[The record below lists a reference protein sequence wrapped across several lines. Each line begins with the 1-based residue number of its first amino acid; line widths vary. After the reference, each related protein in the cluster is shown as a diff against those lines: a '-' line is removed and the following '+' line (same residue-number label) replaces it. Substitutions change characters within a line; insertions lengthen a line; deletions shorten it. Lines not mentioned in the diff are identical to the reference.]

1 MCVRN
6 ELKLFAACLAA
17 VAVLGGCGGGS
28 LVTGGDVRLVNAT
41 SAFPTLDLFDGSTK
55 ISSGVKSN
63 AAGGYVDL
71 DKGSRTFN
79 VADGTSGVTAA
90 TLTGNVSRNNHYT
103 IVAYTTGGALAT
115 VFLSDDEGSPSSG
128 TAKLRFFNAA
138 ASDVASVDAYL
149 VASACSSLATSFSAP
164 IATAVS
170 GLQSSYAQA
179 NATAAGTSYHICIT
193 TAGDKSDLR
202 LDIPAVTLKDQQI
215 VTVILTPTTGGVLL
229 NGLLLNQQST
239 LTVAANTSA
248 RIRLAVGAANSA
260 SVTANANG
268 VALGTGLIAPAVGNY
283 KIVPAGPLT
292 IDMTVGGVT
301 ATNVAGLTAAA
312 GADLTLLVTGTV
324 ASAPVLIAD
333 DNSALTSTTN
343 PVKLRL
349 VNGMNGFA
357 AGTTAVLTDDFDN
370 VGDGAMFGTASTY
383 AQVAASAALAHL
395 EVTFGATQICVS
407 DTITLTTGNVYT
419 VFILGDKPPAV
430 TTCTLRLDR

>member
-1 MCVRN
+1 MRN
-6 ELKLFAACLAA
+6 ELKLFATCLAA
-17 VAVLGGCGGGS
+17 VAALGGCGGGS
-28 LVTGGDVRLVNAT
+28 LVNGGDVRLVNAT
-41 SAFPTLDLFDGSTK
+41 SAFATLDLYDGSSK
-55 ISSGVKSN
+55 ISSGVATN

-71 DKGSRTFN
+71 DKGSHTFN
-79 VADGTSGVTAA
+79 VADGTTGVTAA
-90 TLTGNVSRNNHYT
+90 TLTSNVSKNDHFT

-115 VFLSDDEGSPSSG
+115 VYLSDDEGSPSSG

-170 GLQSSYAQA
+170 GLQATYAQA
-179 NATAAGTSYHICIT
+179 NASGAGTSYHICVT
-193 TAGDKSDLR
+193 TAGDKTDLR

-215 VTVILTPTTGGVLL
+215 VTVILTPTAGGVLL

-239 LTVAANTSA
+239 LTVAANASA

-260 SVTANANG
+260 AVVANVNG
-268 VALGTGLIAPAVGNY
+268 IALGSGLIAPSVGNY

-292 IDMTVGGVT
+292 IDMSVGGTTDV
-301 ATNVAGLTAAA
+301 NVVGLTAPP
-312 GADLTLLVTGTV
+312 GADLTLLVTGD
-324 ASAPVLIAD
+324 ASSAPVLIAD
-333 DNSALTSTTN
+333 DNSASTSTTH

-349 VNGMNGFA
+349 VNGMSGFA

-395 EVTFGATQICVS
+395 EVTVGVTQICVS
-407 DTITLTTGNVYT
+407 NTITLTSGNVYT